1 MTVIIPVYN
10 GAEFLRE
17 TLLSVVNQTYTD
29 WNCLIINDGS
39 TDNSLDVINE
49 ITRLHKN
56 KRISVISTS
65 NQGPGVARNV
75 GIANTNSSFIA
86 LLDQDDLWEKDKL
99 ELQVDFLKRNPDF
112 SGVLCD
118 FLISRPSGEGV
129 PAPSRIIRNR
139 KLEELSRNWISLE
152 GNGAFISSCL
162 LYRTGHGLDQI
173 MFDPNYSHVADLD
186 FYLRFE
192 TFGRVGYVQKIL
204 VTYRQHGNQMHNDS
218 NGLKS
223 EYPSLISSLDL
234 AAYRLKENRLLG
246 NMFVMAALLEIR
258 SGAFGI
264 AILDLVKGFR
274 SSPVSLITLP
284 ASVLRK
290 RIVGAVTSQLNRPT
304 RQN

>member
-1 MTVIIPVYN
+1 
-10 GAEFLRE
+10 
-17 TLLSVVNQTYTD
+17 
-29 WNCLIINDGS
+29 
-39 TDNSLDVINE
+39 
-49 ITRLHKN
+49 
-56 KRISVISTS
+56 
-65 NQGPGVARNV
+65 
-75 GIANTNSSFIA
+75 
-86 LLDQDDLWEKDKL
+86 
-99 ELQVDFLKRNPDF
+99 
-112 SGVLCD
+112 
-118 FLISRPSGEGV
+118 
-129 PAPSRIIRNR
+129 
-139 KLEELSRNWISLE
+139 
-152 GNGAFISSCL
+152 
-162 LYRTGHGLDQI
+162 
-173 MFDPNYSHVADLD
+173 
-186 FYLRFE
+186 
-192 TFGRVGYVQKIL
+192 VQKIL